1 MERLSASKLLSR
13 KKKKKQA
20 HQPRPLTP
28 PDEPETKVNEELD
41 EEIQSAEQD
50 TLQVIEQ
57 DKSDASPSSTPSPI
71 EDPRHKDGQNQE
83 NEIESSKEENE
94 TPETPEPQDHV
105 KDHTQEVLEAE
116 DDTQEPSKKLLLMV
130 SMFRPVPHD
139 RRLDQDSKY
148 IQETENVMI
157 KTRET
162 AIRLGDRFKR
172 TEEESSDLTH
182 VKVESLVETDKD
194 EVKDDSNEDDDKKP
208 KPVLKQRRDSLV
220 KDSKTTLISHRM
232 KHKQE
237 MIWPR
242 EALRQLEKEKK
253 EAFERMASGSSIR
266 ARARL
271 IQEQREMEN
280 KWIKFT
286 KPIPLEEARAL
297 LMNKGTKEEEPK
309 TEEDVIKELSGQ
321 EKDKEIGNGGEED
334 NDEENEDE
342 DDDQQDNQENEVKQ
356 QNIVIDNQIKE
367 KIQPQPIPLEFASL
381 DDALKNPRIQLL
393 MQRSIKP
400 HLRNIPI
407 PLNEKQVVM
416 LCGRDLFTNKDMDVV
431 GKEEDKKD
439 SISSSSVSFFETRR
453 LSAIRTVNG
462 VLQGIKESLSQGR
475 LERPQT
481 VEDLVHEEETESV
494 GFQVWDFLTGSSSRR
509 ARPLKPIRRER
520 LAFPIP
526 SSSGSS
532 DSTASSGKTKII
544 CSIINGH
551 NVPARISGMGSG
563 INLVQMEEENL
574 FTWDSLTTRLKQQQ
588 EMKQR
593 KGSQDI
599 PDGELSAKVCPFV
612 EVVFGKEVT
621 RTSTAEGT
629 QPTWN
634 ETLVLEVRYE
644 SIFDSSSNI
653 CRVF

>member
-1 MERLSASKLLSR
+1 MV
-13 KKKKKQA
+13 

-28 PDEPETKVNEELD
+28 PDEPETKVKEVGCCL
-41 EEIQSAEQD
+41 QSAQQD

-57 DKSDASPSSTPSPI
+57 DKSDASPSTPSDGSSPI
-71 EDPRHKDGQNQE
+71 EDPRHEDGENQQNEMSCCQ
-83 NEIESSKEENE
+83 EENE

-105 KDHTQEVLEAE
+105 KDHTQDTQEVVEAE

-130 SMFRPVPHD
+130 SMFQPVPHD
-139 RRLDQDSKY
+139 RRLDQDPKY

-182 VKVESLVETDKD
+182 VKVESLVETDED
-194 EVKDDSNEDDDKKP
+194 EVKDDSNVDDDKKP
-208 KPVLKQRRDSLV
+208 KPVLKQKRDSV
-220 KDSKTTLISHRM
+220 TKDSKTNLISHRM

-271 IQEQREMEN
+271 VQEQREMEN

-297 LMNKGTKEEEPK
+297 LMNKGNKEEEPK

-321 EKDKEIGNGGEED
+321 EKDKKSGNGGEED
-334 NDEENEDE
+334 KDEENE

-356 QNIVIDNQIKE
+356 QNIVINNQIKE
-367 KIQPQPIPLEFASL
+367 RMQPQPIPLEFASL
-381 DDALKNPRIQLL
+381 DDAFKNPRIQLL

-407 PLNEKQVVM
+407 PLNEKEVVM

-431 GKEEDKKD
+431 GKEEEKKD

-453 LSAIRTVNG
+453 QSAIRTVNG
-462 VLQGIKESLSQGR
+462 VLQGIQESLSQGR

-612 EVVFGKEVT
+612 EVVFGKEVA